1 MDLVTDKFIEDK
13 IELNYLR
20 KQIQLSGRYKIT
32 LIYKGK
38 VADGTEKIPKFMLKI
53 KQMRTDVL
61 LKIFF
66 FFFANLNS
74 YP

>member
-32 LIYKGK
+32 LIYKEK

-66 FFFANLNS
+66 FFANLNS